1 MQIKHLLQS
10 GLLVAVTAADFDWA
24 AITPSEH
31 LRYHACYNG
40 LQCARLAVPL
50 DWLDAKNTKTIAI
63 AIAALPASVPPND
76 PSFGGTIIINP
87 GGPGGSG
94 VGAVK
99 RFGRRLQ
106 AMTEGKKHYEILGFD
121 PRGISNTTPRVD
133 CFGESHALARDLWM
147 LEKRGIG
154 GNDASDN
161 GLRRSLALDG
171 AFGRLC
177 QAKDAEDDIMAYVST
192 ASVARDIVEIADRVE
207 ELRDSNYAAPQWSVQ
222 HPMQAGKGASKK
234 QPARVMY
241 WGFSYG
247 TVLGNTLA
255 SMFPGRMARVV
266 LDGVDDVRDYYA
278 GTWQTNLRDTDKIV
292 DYFYDACFK
301 GTNNCSLWT
310 KTDTSGKDIKKR
322 VDKFISDADASPISF
337 IQGDGLLNLG
347 VITGNDIRKA
357 FRAPLYAP
365 LPIGFEGLAN
375 TLAEALEGNYTLISH
390 GLDLPPL
397 QDACSVNKYTG
408 PTPMEATT
416 AIACSDA
423 DFADPDGPYQRGE
436 KQGIP
441 FWKDYVNT
449 LRNQSSIFGSWWS
462 GIASR
467 CSGWR
472 TRPKWRFTGPF
483 TTPPADPSLKEGVP
497 AAPILFTSSRLD
509 PVTPLYTAYLLSND
523 HPGSAVL
530 IHETVGHCAALTA
543 WSDCFNEAIRAYF
556 DDGIMPEN
564 GTVCDTTCRPFSK
577 EGRCLPPAEIVAA
590 EGRDSLVSFAADSR
604 HGWSSFTPLGIY

>member
-1 MQIKHLLQS
+1 
-10 GLLVAVTAADFDWA
+10 
-24 AITPSEH
+24 
-31 LRYHACYNG
+31 
-40 LQCARLAVPL
+40 
-50 DWLDAKNTKTIAI
+50 
-63 AIAALPASVPPND
+63 
-76 PSFGGTIIINP
+76 
-87 GGPGGSG
+87 
-94 VGAVK
+94 
-99 RFGRRLQ
+99 
-106 AMTEGKKHYEILGFD
+106 
-121 PRGISNTTPRVD
+121 
-133 CFGESHALARDLWM
+133 
-147 LEKRGIG
+147 
-154 GNDASDN
+154 
-161 GLRRSLALDG
+161 
-171 AFGRLC
+171 
-177 QAKDAEDDIMAYVST
+177 
-192 ASVARDIVEIADRVE
+192 
-207 ELRDSNYAAPQWSVQ
+207 
-222 HPMQAGKGASKK
+222 
-234 QPARVMY
+234 
-241 WGFSYG
+241 
-247 TVLGNTLA
+247 
-255 SMFPGRMARVV
+255 
-266 LDGVDDVRDYYA
+266 
-278 GTWQTNLRDTDKIV
+278 
-292 DYFYDACFK
+292 
-301 GTNNCSLWT
+301 
-310 KTDTSGKDIKKR
+310 
-322 VDKFISDADASPISF
+322 
-337 IQGDGLLNLG
+337 
-347 VITGNDIRKA
+347 
-357 FRAPLYAP
+357 
-365 LPIGFEGLAN
+365 
-375 TLAEALEGNYTLISH
+375 
-390 GLDLPPL
+390 
-397 QDACSVNKYTG
+397 
-408 PTPMEATT
+408 MEATT